1 MAAAQPWG
9 RVASP
14 AGGQGQRGRGCPGAA
29 GDTAPRDGDPGSGH
43 GGTWGMGA
51 LRYLGCEGIRASGC
65 EGTGALWHR
74 GYLGYRGADP
84 RSGQCRERGPGAAR
98 GRSGPCRPRRDPGS
112 RRRRSRAGRIPGRAA
127 ERPSLGTARRGAG
140 RAAGPRH
147 RHRGHREHREG
158 GGRGRTAPG
167 AGLRAG
173 RGGGGRGRVPP
184 PLRSRPVPGARPGG
198 RGRPGPSRRRR
209 PPAVGMA
216 ARILHRLR
224 HALGAEGAREERAH
238 DGGEAEDCPE
248 SSELEDDTEGLSTRL
263 SGTLSFASH
272 EDEDG
277 DEDEDEEDG
286 AGEEPGE
293 PPEPTGEAVGAE
305 NGGRC
310 RDAEPREWDAAAKPP
325 GSSLLTRQLQELWRK
340 SRSSLAPQRLLFEV
354 TSASVVSERSSK
366 KRLRRNFT
374 AETIAKRSRAFEQ
387 FLSHLHSI
395 AEIRRS
401 PEFLEFF
408 FLQDLRAAQRLTC
421 TGMYRE
427 ALATWAN
434 ACRLQERLGVCGS
447 GRFLLTLAGLAVCH
461 QELDQLGE
469 AHGCCEQA
477 LQLLEAQDSH
487 PLLGPFL
494 QAHVHL
500 AWKVGKDK
508 RRSEARLQGL
518 QEAGLPLQQ
527 QPSLK
532 ECLIKEPLE

>member
-1 MAAAQPWG
+1 P
-9 RVASP
+9 
-14 AGGQGQRGRGCPGAA
+14 
-29 GDTAPRDGDPGSGH
+29 
-43 GGTWGMGA
+43 
-51 LRYLGCEGIRASGC
+51 
-65 EGTGALWHR
+65 HR
-74 GYLGYRGADP
+74 GP
-84 RSGQCRERGPGAAR
+84 
-98 GRSGPCRPRRDPGS
+98 
-112 RRRRSRAGRIPGRAA
+112 
-127 ERPSLGTARRGAG
+127 
-140 RAAGPRH
+140 
-147 RHRGHREHREG
+147 
-158 GGRGRTAPG
+158 
-167 AGLRAG
+167 
-173 RGGGGRGRVPP
+173 
-184 PLRSRPVPGARPGG
+184 
-198 RGRPGPSRRRR
+198 
-209 PPAVGMA
+209 GMA

-224 HALGAEGAREERAH
+224 HALGADGNREERTH
-238 DGGEAEDCPE
+238 DGAETEDCPE

-263 SGTLSFASH
+263 SGTLSFSGH
-272 EDEDG
+272 E
-277 DEDEDEEDG
+277 EDEDEEEEEEEEEDG
-286 AGEEPGE
+286 GEELPAG
-293 PPEPTGEAVGAE
+293 
-305 NGGRC
+305 
-310 RDAEPREWDAAAKPP
+310 DAAQDG
-325 GSSLLTRQLQELWRK
+325 GSVLSRQLQELWRR
-340 SRSSLAPQRLLFEV
+340 SRSSLVPQRLQFEV

-366 KRLRRNFT
+366 YVLYTIYLTRSGQLDKAPASISRRYSDFERLNRRLRGRFGCDMAAIAFPRKRLRRNFT

-427 ALATWAN
+427 ALATWSN
-434 ACRLQERLGVCGS
+434 AYRLQDRLGVCGS
-447 GRFLLTLAGLAVCH
+447 GRFLLTLAGLVVCH

-508 RRSEARLQGL
+508 RQSEARLQGL
-518 QEAGLPLQQ
+518 QEAGVPLQQ

>member
-1 MAAAQPWG
+1 
-9 RVASP
+9 
-14 AGGQGQRGRGCPGAA
+14 
-29 GDTAPRDGDPGSGH
+29 
-43 GGTWGMGA
+43 
-51 LRYLGCEGIRASGC
+51 
-65 EGTGALWHR
+65 
-74 GYLGYRGADP
+74 
-84 RSGQCRERGPGAAR
+84 
-98 GRSGPCRPRRDPGS
+98 
-112 RRRRSRAGRIPGRAA
+112 
-127 ERPSLGTARRGAG
+127 
-140 RAAGPRH
+140 
-147 RHRGHREHREG
+147 
-158 GGRGRTAPG
+158 
-167 AGLRAG
+167 
-173 RGGGGRGRVPP
+173 
-184 PLRSRPVPGARPGG
+184 
-198 RGRPGPSRRRR
+198 
-209 PPAVGMA
+209 MA

-224 HALGAEGAREERAH
+224 HALGAEGAREERTH
-238 DGGEAEDCPE
+238 DGVEAEDCPE

-263 SGTLSFASH
+263 SGTLSFSGH
-272 EDEDG
+272 E
-277 DEDEDEEDG
+277 EDEEEEEEEEDG
-286 AGEEPGE
+286 GGGGGEELQAGD
-293 PPEPTGEAVGAE
+293 AAQD
-305 NGGRC
+305 GGRC
-310 RDAEPREWDAAAKPP
+310 WDGCPGLPPPRRPLSPSPRTEWGPAARP
-325 GSSLLTRQLQELWRK
+325 GSLLTRQLQELWRR
-340 SRSSLAPQRLLFEV
+340 SRSSFVPQRLLFEV

-366 KRLRRNFT
+366 YVLYTIYLIRSGHLDKAPAAISRRYSDFERLNRRLRGRFGCDMAGIAFPRKRLRRNFT

-434 ACRLQERLGVCGS
+434 AYRLQDRLGVCGS
-447 GRFLLTLAGLAVCH
+447 GRFLLTLAGLVVCH

-518 QEAGLPLQQ
+518 QEAGVPLQQ

>member
-1 MAAAQPWG
+1 
-9 RVASP
+9 
-14 AGGQGQRGRGCPGAA
+14 
-29 GDTAPRDGDPGSGH
+29 
-43 GGTWGMGA
+43 
-51 LRYLGCEGIRASGC
+51 
-65 EGTGALWHR
+65 
-74 GYLGYRGADP
+74 
-84 RSGQCRERGPGAAR
+84 
-98 GRSGPCRPRRDPGS
+98 
-112 RRRRSRAGRIPGRAA
+112 
-127 ERPSLGTARRGAG
+127 
-140 RAAGPRH
+140 
-147 RHRGHREHREG
+147 
-158 GGRGRTAPG
+158 
-167 AGLRAG
+167 
-173 RGGGGRGRVPP
+173 
-184 PLRSRPVPGARPGG
+184 
-198 RGRPGPSRRRR
+198 
-209 PPAVGMA
+209 MA

-293 PPEPTGEAVGAE
+293 PTEPTGEAAGAE
-305 NGGRC
+305 DGGRC

-325 GSSLLTRQLQELWRK
+325 GGSLLTRQLQELWRK

>member
-1 MAAAQPWG
+1 
-9 RVASP
+9 
-14 AGGQGQRGRGCPGAA
+14 
-29 GDTAPRDGDPGSGH
+29 
-43 GGTWGMGA
+43 
-51 LRYLGCEGIRASGC
+51 
-65 EGTGALWHR
+65 
-74 GYLGYRGADP
+74 
-84 RSGQCRERGPGAAR
+84 
-98 GRSGPCRPRRDPGS
+98 
-112 RRRRSRAGRIPGRAA
+112 
-127 ERPSLGTARRGAG
+127 
-140 RAAGPRH
+140 
-147 RHRGHREHREG
+147 
-158 GGRGRTAPG
+158 
-167 AGLRAG
+167 
-173 RGGGGRGRVPP
+173 
-184 PLRSRPVPGARPGG
+184 
-198 RGRPGPSRRRR
+198 
-209 PPAVGMA
+209 MA

-224 HALGAEGAREERAH
+224 HALGSEGGREERAR
-238 DGGEAEDCPE
+238 DGCEAEDCPE

-272 EDEDG
+272 EDE
-277 DEDEDEEDG
+277 EEEEEEEEDG

-293 PPEPTGEAVGAE
+293 LPEPTGEAVGTE
-305 NGGRC
+305 DGGRC
-310 RDAEPREWDAAAKPP
+310 RDPVSWEWDPAAKPP
-325 GSSLLTRQLQELWRK
+325 GGSLLTRQLQELWRK

-434 ACRLQERLGVCGS
+434 AYRLQDRLGVCGS

-461 QELDQLGE
+461 QELDELGE
-469 AHGCCEQA
+469 AHSCCEQA

-508 RRSEARLQGL
+508 RQSEARLQGL
-518 QEAGLPLQQ
+518 QEAGLSLQQ

>member
-1 MAAAQPWG
+1 
-9 RVASP
+9 
-14 AGGQGQRGRGCPGAA
+14 
-29 GDTAPRDGDPGSGH
+29 
-43 GGTWGMGA
+43 
-51 LRYLGCEGIRASGC
+51 
-65 EGTGALWHR
+65 
-74 GYLGYRGADP
+74 
-84 RSGQCRERGPGAAR
+84 
-98 GRSGPCRPRRDPGS
+98 
-112 RRRRSRAGRIPGRAA
+112 
-127 ERPSLGTARRGAG
+127 
-140 RAAGPRH
+140 
-147 RHRGHREHREG
+147 
-158 GGRGRTAPG
+158 
-167 AGLRAG
+167 
-173 RGGGGRGRVPP
+173 
-184 PLRSRPVPGARPGG
+184 
-198 RGRPGPSRRRR
+198 
-209 PPAVGMA
+209 MA

-224 HALGAEGAREERAH
+224 HALGAEGGREERVR

-272 EDEDG
+272 EDEDR

-293 PPEPTGEAVGAE
+293 PPEPTGEATGAE
-305 NGGRC
+305 DGGRC
-310 RDAEPREWDAAAKPP
+310 RDAEPRGAAVSRGQDGAGQPKWEAAAKPP
-325 GSSLLTRQLQELWRK
+325 GGSLLTRQLQELWRK

-366 KRLRRNFT
+366 YVVSAPRSGPCRGAPCGRASRGGWALISLCLSLCCSDGAGGSDEPQLYTIYLIRSGQFDKVPATIARRYSDFELLNRRLRSRFGCDMAGIAFPRKRLRRNFT

>member
-1 MAAAQPWG
+1 G
-9 RVASP
+9 
-14 AGGQGQRGRGCPGAA
+14 
-29 GDTAPRDGDPGSGH
+29 
-43 GGTWGMGA
+43 
-51 LRYLGCEGIRASGC
+51 
-65 EGTGALWHR
+65 HR
-74 GYLGYRGADP
+74 G
-84 RSGQCRERGPGAAR
+84 
-98 GRSGPCRPRRDPGS
+98 
-112 RRRRSRAGRIPGRAA
+112 
-127 ERPSLGTARRGAG
+127 
-140 RAAGPRH
+140 
-147 RHRGHREHREG
+147 
-158 GGRGRTAPG
+158 
-167 AGLRAG
+167 
-173 RGGGGRGRVPP
+173 
-184 PLRSRPVPGARPGG
+184 
-198 RGRPGPSRRRR
+198 RRRR

-277 DEDEDEEDG
+277 QVPGRG
-286 AGEEPGE
+286 APGRF
-293 PPEPTGEAVGAE
+293 GCDMAGIAF
-305 NGGRC
+305 
-310 RDAEPREWDAAAKPP
+310 PR
-325 GSSLLTRQLQELWRK
+325 
-340 SRSSLAPQRLLFEV
+340 
-354 TSASVVSERSSK
+354 

-395 AEIRRS
+395 
-401 PEFLEFF
+401 
-408 FLQDLRAAQRLTC
+408 RLTC